1 MVYIGI
7 DPGLDGA
14 IAAITSHQKGLVII
28 DTPTVKVGK
37 KREMDAKQ
45 AASILKS
52 LRVPK
57 GNKDWSVAK
66 QPQVIC
72 ALEKVHSMPKQ
83 GVASTFTFGKGY
95 GIWLGLLTAFQIP
108 PELVTPQAW
117 KKLMLSGGSKEKGAS
132 ILRVQQLFPG
142 ADVHLKKHDGRADAL
157 LLAEYIRRITNH

>member
-14 IAAITSHQKGLVII
+14 IAAITNEDLVII

-37 KREMDAKQ
+37 KRQMDAK
-45 AASILKS
+45 AAAAILKS

-57 GNKDWSVAK
+57 GNKDWIVSN

-83 GVASTFTFGKGY
+83 GVVSTFTFGEGY
-95 GIWLGLLTAFQIP
+95 GIWKGILTAFQIP
-108 PELVTPQAW
+108 FELVLPQAW
-117 KKLMLSGGSKEKGAS
+117 KKLMLSGRSKEKGAS

-142 ADVHLKKHDGRADAL
+142 ADVHLKKHHGRADAL
-157 LLAEYIRRITNH
+157 LMAEYIRRITNH

>member
-14 IAAITSHQKGLVII
+14 IAAITNEDLVII

-37 KREMDAKQ
+37 KRQMDAK
-45 AASILKS
+45 AAAAILKS

-57 GNKDWSVAK
+57 GNKDWIVSN

-83 GVASTFTFGKGY
+83 GVVSTFTFGEGY
-95 GIWLGLLTAFQIP
+95 GIWKGILAAFSIP
-108 PELVTPQAW
+108 HELVTPQAW
-117 KKLMLSGGSKEKGAS
+117 KKLMLSGRSKEKGAT

-142 ADVHLKKHDGRADAL
+142 ADVHLKKHHGRADAL
-157 LLAEYIRRITNH
+157 LLAEYIRRTTNH